1 MEFVVMKLRIL
12 GITYTVKEVSQINDD
27 ETLVGIC
34 RYQSAEILIKSGI
47 SEQDKNITLLHEIMH
62 AILAQLGFDEEN
74 DDEKL
79 IKSLSTA
86 LYLVLSE
93 NELGFLMKKLD

>member
-1 MEFVVMKLRIL
+1 MEFAVMKLRIL
-12 GITYTVKEVSQINDD
+12 GIVYTVKEVSQINDD
-27 ETLVGIC
+27 EAMVGLC
-34 RYQSAEILIKSGI
+34 RFQSAEILIKSGI

-93 NELGFLMKKLD
+93 NDLGFLMKKLD